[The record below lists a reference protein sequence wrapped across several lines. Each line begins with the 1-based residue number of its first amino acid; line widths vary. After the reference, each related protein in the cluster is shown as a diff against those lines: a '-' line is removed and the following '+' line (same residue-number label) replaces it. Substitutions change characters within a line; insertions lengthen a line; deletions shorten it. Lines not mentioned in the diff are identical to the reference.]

1 MFSKNLVIAAL
12 LGNISAMSIT
22 QMQAES
28 FEIPTSG
35 GAFISTKTEQ
45 MVNIESLKQVEQTEQ
60 KKLSA
65 IEKELN
71 TQSDILTKLQ
81 QKKESEKSQ
90 LEKEAKLAAEAEVR
104 RMEAQKKLLDL
115 EQKMTAE
122 TKAQQDQES
131 RVRDL
136 ELKQKAEK

>member
-1 MFSKNLVIAAL
+1 
-12 LGNISAMSIT
+12 
-22 QMQAES
+22 
-28 FEIPTSG
+28 
-35 GAFISTKTEQ
+35 

>member
-1 MFSKNLVIAAL
+1 
-12 LGNISAMSIT
+12 
-22 QMQAES
+22 MQAET

-35 GAFISTKTEQ
+35 GAFISTQTDQ
-45 MVNIESLKQVEQTEQ
+45 MVKVESLKQVEAVEQ

-71 TQSDILTKLQ
+71 TQQEILGKLQ
-81 QKKESEKSQ
+81 KKKESEKTQ

-115 EQKMTAE
+115 EKKMTDE
-122 TKAQQDQES
+122 QKAQQLQEN
-131 RVRDL
+131 RVREL
-136 ELKQKAEK
+136 ELKSKAE

>member
-1 MFSKNLVIAAL
+1 
-12 LGNISAMSIT
+12 MSIQ
-22 QMQAES
+22 QMQAEN

-45 MVNIESLKQVEQTEQ
+45 MVNIESLKQVEANEQ

-71 TQSDILTKLQ
+71 TQSEILNKLQ
-81 QKKESEKSQ
+81 QKKENEKSA

-115 EQKMTAE
+115 EQKMTNEQRA
-122 TKAQQDQES
+122 
-131 RVRDL
+131 
-136 ELKQKAEK
+136 

>member
-1 MFSKNLVIAAL
+1 
-12 LGNISAMSIT
+12 MSIS

-45 MVNIESLKQVEQTEQ
+45 MVNIESLKQVEAVEQ

-71 TQSDILTKLQ
+71 T
-81 QKKESEKSQ
+81 
-90 LEKEAKLAAEAEVR
+90 
-104 RMEAQKKLLDL
+104 
-115 EQKMTAE
+115 
-122 TKAQQDQES
+122 
-131 RVRDL
+131 
-136 ELKQKAEK
+136 